1 MNLISKKQKK
11 TSVIYVIIQNC
22 NALSYHS
29 SLIFMK
35 KKMSKKIRKALFP
48 AGGLGTRF
56 LPATKASP
64 KEMLPIVD
72 KPMIQYAVEEAI
84 ACNIEEF
91 IIITG
96 KYKRAIE
103 DHFDSAY
110 ELEENLRKMDKKK
123 LLYEITKLNHLN
135 FAYIRQK
142 AALGLGHAILCA
154 RPFVNDEPFAALLSD
169 DVIAPEETLLRD
181 MMRLYEKFGCSILAL
196 EEVPMTEIHK
206 YGVIKGNPCGSG
218 VYKISDLIEKPARE
232 KAPSNLAIIGRY
244 ILTPQIFGALEKLPP
259 GRGGEIQLTDG
270 LKKLLK
276 KEPLYGY
283 IFKGRRYDAG
293 DKLGYL
299 KATISFALK
308 NPEVSKPFI
317 KYLLDA
323 AAVLENKGV
332 WR

>member
-1 MNLISKKQKK
+1 
-11 TSVIYVIIQNC
+11 
-22 NALSYHS
+22 
-29 SLIFMK
+29 MK
-35 KKMSKKIRKALFP
+35 KKMQKKIRKAIFP

-56 LPATKASP
+56 LPATKVSP

-72 KPMIQYAVEEAI
+72 KPMIQYAIEEAI
-84 ACNIEEF
+84 TCNIEEF

-123 LLYEITKLNHLN
+123 LLNEITKLNHLN
-135 FAYIRQK
+135 FAYIRQR
-142 AALGLGHAILCA
+142 AALGLGHAIFCA
-154 RPFVNDEPFAALLSD
+154 RPFVKDEPFAVLLSD

-181 MMRLYEKFGCSILAL
+181 MLGLYEKLGCPILAL

-206 YGVIKGNPCGSG
+206 YGVVDGKPCGKG

-232 KAPSNLAIIGRY
+232 QAPSNLAIIGRY
-244 ILTPQIFGALEKLPP
+244 ILTPQIFSVLEKLPP

-276 KEPLYGY
+276 KEPIYGF

-299 KATISFALK
+299 KATVNFALK
-308 NPEVSKPFI
+308 NLEVSKPFTE
-317 KYLLDA
+317 YLLGIA
-323 AAVLENKGV
+323 AMIKK
-332 WR
+332 